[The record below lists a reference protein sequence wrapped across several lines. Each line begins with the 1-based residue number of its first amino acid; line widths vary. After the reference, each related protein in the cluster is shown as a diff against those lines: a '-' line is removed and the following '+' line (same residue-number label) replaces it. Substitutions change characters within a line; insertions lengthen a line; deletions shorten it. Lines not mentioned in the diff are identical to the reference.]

1 VSFRVFLEGTP
12 VARQNYLF
20 TSESV
25 SEGHPD
31 KVCDRIS
38 DEIVDLVYRET
49 RKVSAEDAERYAKVA
64 VSDPWKVRVACE
76 TLATTNR
83 VVIAGEVRVPHTLL
97 KKDKDGTVLL
107 DKSGAP
113 VVNPAKFKSVARK
126 AIRAIGYEQDGF
138 HWKTAKIEVLL
149 HGQSP
154 DIGQGVDNAADRQ
167 GEEGAGDQGIMFGYA
182 CRETPDLM
190 PAPIY
195 YSHKILELLAAAR
208 HKGEGE
214 AGRLGPDAKSQVT
227 VKYVD
232 GKAAE
237 VTQIVLSTQHMDATW
252 TSAKVREVVEPYI
265 REALGDLPIASD
277 CNWYINP
284 TGKFVIGGPDG
295 DAGLTGR
302 KIIVDT
308 YGGAA
313 PHGGGAFSG
322 KDTTK
327 VDRSAAYAARY
338 LAKNVVAARLADR
351 CTIQLSYAIGVAQ
364 PLSVYVDLHGTGK
377 VHESAIEDALR
388 KVMDLSPSGIRRHL
402 DLNKP
407 IYARTSSYGHFGRKA
422 GRDGAFSWERTDLVK
437 AIKEAV
443 AA

>member
-1 VSFRVFLEGTP
+1 MS
-12 VARQNYLF
+12 RQNYLF

-38 DEIVDLVYRET
+38 DEIVDLVYREV
-49 RKVSAEDAERYAKVA
+49 RKVTPEDAKRYADVA
-64 VSDPWKVRVACE
+64 VSDPRMVRVACE
-76 TLATTNR
+76 TLTTTNR

-97 KKDKDGTVLL
+97 KKDKATGDVLTDRRGHPL
-107 DKSGAP
+107 I
-113 VVNPAKFKSVARK
+113 NPSKFRSAARR
-126 AIRAIGYEQDGF
+126 AIRKIGYEQDGF

-195 YSHKILELLAAAR
+195 YSHKILELLAEAR
-208 HKGEGE
+208 HAGKGE
-214 AGRLGPDAKSQVT
+214 AAKLGPDAKSQVT
-227 VKYVD
+227 VRYEN
-232 GKAAE
+232 GRPAA
-237 VTQIVLSTQHMDATW
+237 VTQIVLSTQHLDAGW
-252 TSAKVREVVEPYI
+252 DSAKVRKVVEPYI
-265 REALGDLPIASD
+265 FEALGDLPVAPD
-277 CNWYINP
+277 CNWYVNP

-338 LAKNVVAARLADR
+338 LAKNVVAAGLADR
-351 CTIQLSYAIGVAQ
+351 CTIQLAYAIGVAQ

-377 VHESAIEDALR
+377 VAEDRLETALR
-388 KVMDLSPSGIRRHL
+388 EVMDLSPSGIRRHL

-407 IYARTSSYGHFGRKA
+407 IYAKTSAYGHFGRKP
-422 GRDGAFSWERTDLVK
+422 GRDGSFSWERTDLGSK
-437 AIKEAV
+437 LRAQLR
-443 AA
+443 